1 MATQKAVITR
11 VAMLR
16 GINVGKGRT
25 VPMER
30 LRAAFEAL
38 GFGKVSTYIQ
48 SGNVVFQTPT
58 NLGLTNKQIE
68 DAISS
73 EFGFPISVLMRT
85 AEEMR
90 KIVKGNPFLIRPE
103 IDPSKLHVTFL
114 ARASPATAVTNLEPL
129 AAPVELFHINRR
141 VIYLY
146 CPNGYGTTKLSN
158 AAIERKLGIGATT
171 RNWRTVKTL
180 LDLTSMV

>member
-1 MATQKAVITR
+1 MATQKKVIIR

-48 SGNVVFQTPT
+48 SGNVVFQTPAD
-58 NLGLTNKQIE
+58 LRIADKQIE
-68 DAISS
+68 ERISS
-73 EFGFPISVLMRT
+73 EFGFPISVLLRT
-85 AEEMR
+85 TQELDEV
-90 KIVKGNPFLIRPE
+90 VKGNPFLDRSD
-103 IDPSKLHVTFL
+103 IDQSQLHVTFL
-114 ARASPATAVTNLEPL
+114 SDTAPETAGKSLQPL
-129 AAPVELFHINRR
+129 AGPAELFQVNGRE
-141 VIYLY
+141 IYLY

-158 AAIERKLGIGATT
+158 MAIEKKLGIGATT
-171 RNWRTVKTL
+171 RNWRSVKAL
-180 LDLTSMV
+180 LELSHMV